1 MDEKFVIL
9 IDAIISGDDGA
20 GLVETRRLIEAGISP
35 VKIFSD
41 CVEPT
46 LNDLGEQFSRL
57 EIFLPDLMVAG
68 QVVNAI
74 QSEVAPLLEG
84 DASNGLHKGKAVI
97 CTVCGDLHDIGKNMV
112 SLMMEV
118 NGIEMFDMGVDVR
131 TTAIVDKAIEVEAD
145 LVCLSGLMMPSMPFM
160 RETIELVKGNPKLK
174 GKTKVMVGGGPVTKQ
189 WAENNGADGYA
200 NDATEAVKLAFE
212 LLAK

>member
-1 MDEKFVIL
+1 MDEKYIKL
-9 IDAIISGDDGA
+9 IDAIIDGDESA
-20 GLVETRRLIEAGISP
+20 GVSETRVLIEAGISP
-35 VKIFSD
+35 AEIFST

-46 LNDLGEQFSRL
+46 LNHLGDQFSRL

-74 QSEVAPLLEG
+74 QDEVAPLLEG
-84 DASNGLHKGKAVI
+84 DASGGIHKGKAII

-118 NGIEMFDMGVDVR
+118 NGFEMFDMGVDVMP
-131 TTAIVDKAIEVEAD
+131 TAIVDKAIETGAD

-160 RETIELVKGNPKLK
+160 RETIELVKMNPKLA
-174 GKTKVMVGGGPVTKQ
+174 GNTKVMIGGGPVTEQ
-189 WAENNGADGYA
+189 RAQNNGADGYA

-212 LLAK
+212 LIA